1 MDTNV
6 SENQRLI
13 SSIGMVGASQA
24 LADLGAR
31 IRRLKTE
38 GAGEPVL
45 ILGENGTGKELI
57 ARAIHENS
65 PRFNRPYVAVNCGA
79 ISENLIEAELFGH
92 EKGSFTGADQ
102 KRIGKFQA
110 ADRGTLFLDEIGDMS
125 LAAQVK
131 LLRALQEQTICPVG
145 SNRDIKVDV
154 RIIAATNKNLTKA
167 VKEGRF
173 REDLYYRLR
182 GIILT
187 LPPLRDRTDD
197 IAPLIAYF
205 CDQYNARRDKNK
217 RFLMKTV
224 RYMERY
230 YWPGNVRELQNTVF
244 QILVETS
251 ADKIEPA
258 HLDAAFFSDAYNEKV
273 DDTPFPLNEYI
284 DQVTKRYVLAALNAS
299 ESKRDA
305 ARKLGIP
312 ETTLRDILKKLE
324 LDRFDFKK
332 SVRR

>member
-1 MDTNV
+1 
-6 SENQRLI
+6 
-13 SSIGMVGASQA
+13 
-24 LADLGAR
+24 
-31 IRRLKTE
+31 
-38 GAGEPVL
+38 
-45 ILGENGTGKELI
+45 
-57 ARAIHENS
+57 
-65 PRFNRPYVAVNCGA
+65 
-79 ISENLIEAELFGH
+79 LFGH
-92 EKGSFTGADQ
+92 EKGAFTGADQ

-110 ADRGTLFLDEIGDMS
+110 ADKGTLFLDEIGDMS

-131 LLRALQEQTICPVG
+131 LLRALQEQMICPVG
-145 SNRDIKVDV
+145 SNREVKVDV
-154 RIIAATNKNLTKA
+154 RIIAATNRNLTA
-167 VKEGRF
+167 AIKEGKF

-187 LPPLRDRTDD
+187 IPPLRDRTED
-197 IAPLIAYF
+197 IATLIAFY
-205 CDQYNARRDKNK
+205 CDQYNARRSKNK

-258 HLDAAFFSDAYNEKV
+258 HLDAAFFSNASNEV
-273 DDTPFPLNEYI
+273 VEDTPFPLNEYLN
-284 DQVTKRYVLAALNAS
+284 QVTKRYVLTALNAS
-299 ESKRDA
+299 ESKREA
-305 ARKLGIP
+305 AKKLGIP

-332 SVRR
+332 SARR